1 MVVDLLG
8 HMRTQRKICSV
19 VFLIFIGVLTTLPAT
34 ATDRWVRIKSQNF
47 ELVGNASESQI
58 EDVAAK
64 LEQFRVVF
72 GSLFTNLKLA
82 SPVPTTVI
90 VFKNEAA
97 FDPYRSSKWAGGY
110 FLSSEDK
117 NYIALPVG
125 DDREETYSI
134 IFHEYVHFLVIN
146 NFGREKIAP
155 WFNEGIA
162 EYYDKF
168 QIRDEQTF
176 TIGGVS
182 RRHLAT
188 LKTNP
193 IIPFEKFFSITHEDV
208 QRQGDHGASVFYAQ
222 SWAFIHFL
230 IQSSNG
236 KRAPQFNKFMSLSLN
251 GEESGSAFK
260 KAFQT
265 DYSVLENEFRLYLSK
280 PEQMTHTILR
290 FNEKLK
296 VERDFNTSQISEAS
310 SKAYLGDLLYRSGQR
325 GRAESELSAS
335 LRLDKGN
342 GLANA
347 TLGLIRIHQ
356 NRLPDARVFLERAVK
371 SNPNDY
377 SVYYYYAYA
386 LSRKGGYSAD
396 IAKKIKDSVL
406 RSISLNPEFAPS
418 YDLIAN
424 VSLEMNSDLDEGIDY
439 AKKGIKLAP
448 GDQGFALNLANLYI
462 RKGDF
467 MSAAPIV
474 NSVLRTATQPEIKSY
489 AKDLEKSIA
498 DLMKLKMDSA
508 TDTYAAAD
516 EDGPPV
522 KLARRDS
529 GRGMTKEEYERR
541 KREVEIRG
549 INDSLRK
556 LNPGEARTIGFLS
569 GISCKNGLIRYSV
582 KTSKGIAVFESKG
595 FKGIE
600 FKTFNVDTG
609 DLQIGCN
616 MVKKPVFGVVVYRV
630 VKNSS
635 IAGELITIEFVPEYF
650 RLAQE

>member
-1 MVVDLLG
+1 
-8 HMRTQRKICSV
+8 MRFCHLTRKV
-19 VFLIFIGVLTTLPAT
+19 VFAVLLILLTSFSSIA
-34 ATDRWVRIKSQNF
+34 ADNWVRVKSENF
-47 ELVGNASESQI
+47 ELVGNASEQQI
-58 EDVAAK
+58 RDVATK

-72 GSLFTNLKLA
+72 GSLFTNLKLT
-82 SPVPTTVI
+82 SPVPTTVL
-90 VFKNEAA
+90 VFKDEAA

-176 TIGGVS
+176 SIGGVS
-182 RRHLAT
+182 KRHLAT
-188 LKTNP
+188 LSRNP
-193 IIPFEKFFSITHEDV
+193 IIPFKKFFSITHEEV

-230 IQSSNG
+230 IRSSNG

-251 GEESGSAFK
+251 GEEPSSAFE

-265 DYSVLENEFRLYLSK
+265 DYTILETEFRLYLAK
-280 PEQMTHTILR
+280 PELMTHTILR
-290 FNEKLK
+290 FSEKLE
-296 VERDFNTSQISEAS
+296 VDRDLNTNQISEAS

-325 GRAESELSAS
+325 ARAEALLTSS

-356 NRLPDARVFLERAVK
+356 NRLPEAQVFLERAVK

-377 SVYYYYAYA
+377 SVFYYHAYA
-386 LSRKGGYSAD
+386 LGRKGGYSAETG
-396 IAKKIKDSVL
+396 KKIKDSVL

-424 VSLEMNSDLDEGIDY
+424 VSLEMNADLDEGIEY

-448 GDQGFALNLANLYI
+448 GDQGFSLNLANLYL

-474 NSVLRTATQPEIKSY
+474 NSVLRTATEPEIQSY
-489 AKDLEKSIA
+489 AKDLKKSIG
-498 DLMKLKMDSA
+498 DLMKQTMVSRSDN
-508 TDTYAAAD
+508 YAVAE

-529 GRGMTKEEYERR
+529 RGGMTKEEYELR

-549 INDSLRK
+549 INDALRK
-556 LNPGEARTIGFLS
+556 PKSGEARTLGYLS
-569 GISCKNGLIRYSV
+569 GITCKNGMIRYSV
-582 KTSKGIAVFESKG
+582 KTSEGTSVFESKG
-595 FKGIE
+595 FKSLE

-609 DLQIGCN
+609 DLRIGCD
-616 MVKKPVFGVVVYRV
+616 MVKKPVFGVVSYRAV
-630 VKNSS
+630 ENSS

-650 RLAQE
+650 RLIKK